1 MSMAETD
8 RSPRVLSL
16 RAQLA
21 IVMGTLSALPTLL
34 ALVILVSQA
43 PVLSREAW
51 IWLAVAASGGIV
63 MAALAGFLLSRQLL
77 LPLTRVTSDVAVLPA
92 TVARLASARLPIL
105 SDDPDEIA
113 RLKGSF
119 NALLAQVQQ
128 EQSRRGAFMA
138 TVMHDLKTPLLA
150 MRNLLRTLQADAGMA
165 QGGGRANIPSG
176 LPDGAGAGSQPPL
189 GAERTSSMLARITE
203 ENEALVD
210 LVQRLVDAYRLER
223 SDLSLERRS
232 IRLHDVVAGVIERAE
247 PLGVAR
253 GIEIRVQGESVVS
266 ADPVELG
273 RALYNLIGNAVRYA
287 RSRIDVT
294 VYPYLV
300 RIEDDGPGLP
310 LPLEE
315 LAQPFRSRAVTIAG
329 TQVEAG
335 TGGLGLFIARKI
347 LEGHGGRLVCE
358 RRGPQGTVL
367 LAYVGRNRKG
377 EE

>member
-1 MSMAETD
+1 MSGQKPGRA
-8 RSPRVLSL
+8 SRVLSL

-43 PVLSREAW
+43 PVLGRQAW
-51 IWLAVAASGGIV
+51 VWLGVAAAGGIL

-77 LPLTRVTSDVAVLPA
+77 LPLSRVTRDVSVLPA
-92 TVARLASARLPIL
+92 TVTQLASARLPHL
-105 SDDPDEIA
+105 ADDPAEIT
-113 RLKGSF
+113 RLKASF
-119 NALLAQVQQ
+119 NELLTQVQR

-150 MRNLLRTLQADAGMA
+150 MRNLLRALEMDARPPENP
-165 QGGGRANIPSG
+165 QGTGAAPG
-176 LPDGAGAGSQPPL
+176 LD
-189 GAERTSSMLARITE
+189 RDMRHSMLRRIAQ
-203 ENEALVD
+203 ENDELVD

-223 SDLSLERRS
+223 SELSLERRE
-232 IRLHDVVAGVIERAE
+232 IALHDVVDDVLARVE
-247 PLGVAR
+247 PLREAR
-253 GIEIRVQGESVVS
+253 DIEVRSQGQSVVS
-266 ADPVELG
+266 ADPKELG

-287 RSRIDVT
+287 QSRIDIT
-294 VYPYLV
+294 VYPHLV

-329 TQVEAG
+329 TQFEAG

-347 LEGHGGRLVCE
+347 LESHGGRLVCE

-367 LAYVGRNRKG
+367 LAYVGRNRESDG
-377 EE
+377 

>member
-1 MSMAETD
+1 MSGIGAG
-8 RSPRVLSL
+8 RGSRVLSL

-34 ALVILVSQA
+34 ALVILLSQA
-43 PVLSREAW
+43 PVLTRDAW
-51 IWLAVAASGGIV
+51 IWLAVAAVAGIL

-77 LPLTRVTSDVAVLPA
+77 LPLMRATRDVSALPMTA
-92 TVARLASARLPIL
+92 SRIASARIATLA
-105 SDDPDEIA
+105 DDPAEIV
-113 RLKGSF
+113 RLKRSF
-119 NALLAQVQQ
+119 NDLLEQMQR

-150 MRNLLRTLQADAGMA
+150 MRNLLRTLEADAA
-165 QGGGRANIPSG
+165 TSAGRAV
-176 LPDGAGAGSQPPL
+176 
-189 GAERTSSMLARITE
+189 AERHGNRAPLDAERRYSMLTRIAD

-223 SDLSLERRS
+223 SDIVLERRRVS
-232 IRLHDVVAGVIERAE
+232 LRKVVDDVLERVE
-247 PLGVAR
+247 PLRSSR
-253 GIEIRVQGESVVS
+253 GIRIRVEGDSEVS

-287 RSRIDVT
+287 SSRIHIT
-294 VYPYLV
+294 VYPQLV

-310 LPLEE
+310 TTLEE
-315 LAQPFRSRAVTIAG
+315 LAQPFRSRAVFIAG
-329 TQVEAG
+329 TEVEAG

-358 RRGPQGTVL
+358 RQGPQGTVL
-367 LAYVGRNRKG
+367 LAYVGRLGPG
-377 EE
+377 EV